1 MENTARFA
9 FGGKDM
15 VLDALA
21 AGTLRTLGLEALRPI
36 RAEIGRIMPA
46 ASTDS
51 LALRNV
57 AVRVVL

>member
-9 FGGKDM
+9 FCGKDM

-21 AGTLRTLGLEALRPI
+21 AGTLKTLGMEAFKPI
-36 RAEIGRIMPA
+36 RAEIGRIMSA

>member
-1 MENTARFA
+1 MEKIARFA
-9 FGGKDM
+9 LRGKDM

-21 AGTLRTLGLEALRPI
+21 AGRLNTLGMEALSPI
-36 RAEIGRIMPA
+36 RAEIGRITSA

-51 LALRNV
+51 LALMNV

>member
-1 MENTARFA
+1 
-9 FGGKDM
+9 M

-21 AGTLRTLGLEALRPI
+21 AGTLNTLGMEALNPM
-36 RAEIGRIMPA
+36 RAEIGSIISA

-51 LALRNV
+51 VALMNV

>member
-1 MENTARFA
+1 
-9 FGGKDM
+9 M

-21 AGTLRTLGLEALRPI
+21 AGTLKTLGMEAFKPI
-36 RAEIGRIMPA
+36 RAEIGRIMSA